1 MQTSVPKTCHKRTA
15 RKTATRMVLNTSAP
29 LAFDTITI
37 ELLLNATS
45 IHFWIQPSH
54 PSVDLLGVHN
64 TYDRPLLRCR
74 KPGNTCGLDGTSH
87 ICSDTALH
95 VISLSESKKNT
106 SKWKLSRSHGPP
118 RPSHSSANT
127 VSDVLNIEYMGLEF
141 FKVYFSLN
149 VNGSTLHDWS
159 LIQQPIT
166 PAEYGADVL
175 VSTAPPLIVHDE
187 STGIPPLS
195 SALENFIIFLPTIE
209 FGSV

>member
-1 MQTSVPKTCHKRTA
+1 
-15 RKTATRMVLNTSAP
+15 
-29 LAFDTITI
+29 
-37 ELLLNATS
+37 
-45 IHFWIQPSH
+45 
-54 PSVDLLGVHN
+54 
-64 TYDRPLLRCR
+64 
-74 KPGNTCGLDGTSH
+74 
-87 ICSDTALH
+87 
-95 VISLSESKKNT
+95 
-106 SKWKLSRSHGPP
+106 
-118 RPSHSSANT
+118 
-127 VSDVLNIEYMGLEF
+127 MGLEF